1 MISIRDFQFNPYMT
15 NCYLL
20 WDESR
25 ECVICDPGMCSESE
39 CRRLDDFIAAE
50 GLRPVA
56 LILTHGHDDH
66 TAGVTHCLRKYGIKA
81 YMSLLD
87 RPAFPAIDVHEE
99 DRLSFGSHEL
109 IAIACPGHTPG
120 GVAWLCIEEKLLLSG
135 DTLFKGSIG
144 RTDLEGG
151 DYDALMETLRGK
163 LMSLAGDIEV
173 LPGHGPRST
182 IAEEAQTNPFLLPF
196 NEPFDLEEL
205 G

>member
-1 MISIRDFQFNPYMT
+1 
-15 NCYLL
+15 
-20 WDESR
+20 
-25 ECVICDPGMCSESE
+25 
-39 CRRLDDFIAAE
+39 
-50 GLRPVA
+50 
-56 LILTHGHDDH
+56 
-66 TAGVTHCLRKYGIKA
+66 
-81 YMSLLD
+81 MSLLD
-87 RPAFPAIDVHEE
+87 KPAFPAIDVHEE
-99 DRLSFGSHEL
+99 DRLNFGSHEL

-163 LMSLAGDIEV
+163 LMSQAGDIEV

>member
-56 LILTHGHDDH
+56 LILTHGHGDH

-99 DRLSFGSHEL
+99 DRLNFGSHEL

-135 DTLFKGSIG
+135 DTLFKG
-144 RTDLEGG
+144 R
-151 DYDALMETLRGK
+151 
-163 LMSLAGDIEV
+163 
-173 LPGHGPRST
+173 
-182 IAEEAQTNPFLLPF
+182 LLCH
-196 NEPFDLEEL
+196 DS
-205 G
+205 

>member
-56 LILTHGHDDH
+56 LILTHGHGDH

-87 RPAFPAIDVHEE
+87 RPAFPAINVH
-99 DRLSFGSHEL
+99 
-109 IAIACPGHTPG
+109 
-120 GVAWLCIEEKLLLSG
+120 
-135 DTLFKGSIG
+135 
-144 RTDLEGG
+144 
-151 DYDALMETLRGK
+151 
-163 LMSLAGDIEV
+163 
-173 LPGHGPRST
+173 
-182 IAEEAQTNPFLLPF
+182 
-196 NEPFDLEEL
+196 
-205 G
+205 